1 MAQEDAVHG
10 VCEVNHVT
18 WAKRPWPRQEE
29 PDEAVEE
36 EEIVI
41 STGDDGEVKILG
53 LDINDG
59 RSGIRGL
66 ISSLL

>member
-1 MAQEDAVHG
+1 VG
-10 VCEVNHVT
+10 
-18 WAKRPWPRQEE
+18 EE
-29 PDEAVEE
+29 TVAEAAEE
-36 EEIVI
+36 EEIVV

-59 RSGIRGL
+59 GSGIRGL